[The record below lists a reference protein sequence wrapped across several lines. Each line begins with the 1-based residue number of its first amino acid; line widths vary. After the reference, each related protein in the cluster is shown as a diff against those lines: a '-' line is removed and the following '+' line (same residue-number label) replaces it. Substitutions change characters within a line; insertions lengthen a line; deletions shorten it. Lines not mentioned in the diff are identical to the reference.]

1 MDIEDFEPL
10 KQPKPKKNLDEMS
23 IEALHVYIIELE
35 EEIERTRGSIKAKEA
50 AKLGAESFFKK

>member
-1 MDIEDFEPL
+1 MNIEDFEPL

-35 EEIERTRGSIKAKEA
+35 EEIEGDEIPDDIDI
-50 AKLGAESFFKK
+50 